1 MTYINNPVSSAGSAA
16 GSAGSVSS
24 AGSAG
29 SAGTLQLGFH
39 DEILIFSFLSCCETW
54 NETRKLD
61 QKNMKNNF
69 EAEQN
74 CSLLSIETL
83 SFLIFET
90 V

>member
-16 GSAGSVSS
+16 GSAGSAGSVSS

-29 SAGTLQLGFH
+29 KLQLGFH
-39 DEILIFSFLSCCETW
+39 DEIFSFLSCCETW

-74 CSLLSIETL
+74 CSLLSIETP